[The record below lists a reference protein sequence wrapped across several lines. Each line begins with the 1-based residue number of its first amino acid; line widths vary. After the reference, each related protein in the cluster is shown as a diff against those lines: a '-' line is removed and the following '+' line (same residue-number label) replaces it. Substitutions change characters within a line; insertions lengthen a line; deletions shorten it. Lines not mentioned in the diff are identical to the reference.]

1 MRWCGQQE
9 SSTGF
14 SGRGNSQI
22 HKPLAEGWDRE
33 YTCRGRSTQKQEYG
47 TVNLGFVQALPDD
60 PFPLPTQGQPPHWL
74 TPPQAKPVL
83 ATATDNQQG
92 SWLTLA
98 IPFLFH
104 LVGEW
109 TLLAESY
116 GEEKLIPPTSG
127 TD

>member
-1 MRWCGQQE
+1 MGSRNLPQVSVGV
-9 SSTGF
+9 G
-14 SGRGNSQI
+14 I
-22 HKPLAEGWDRE
+22 H
-33 YTCRGRSTQKQEYG
+33 RSTSLSQRGG
-47 TVNLGFVQALPDD
+47 TGSIHAGEEAHRSKNMVLSIWGLSRPPPDD

-92 SWLTLA
+92 SWLALA